1 MENASDKMEPNS
13 PLDSSAERAELI
25 GRALAERAAEI
36 LEDKKGENLLII
48 DVSEVSNLSDYVL
61 LVNGSSP
68 PHLKAMWN
76 DLQHTLKQ
84 EGVHAF
90 RKSGMPE
97 SGWMVLDYVDL
108 IIHILSPEARE
119 YYALEE
125 LWPEAP
131 RLER

>member
-1 MENASDKMEPNS
+1 MEESTHTTAP
-13 PLDSSAERAELI
+13 I
-25 GRALAERAAEI
+25 GRALALRAAEI
-36 LEDKKGENLLII
+36 LEDKKGEDLLLI
-48 DVSEVSNLSDYVL
+48 DVSDVSSLSDYVV
-61 LVNGSSP
+61 LVSGSSP